1 VTVVLKGPKDLKD
14 HPLEVLK
21 VPKAHLVLKVIQEL

>member
-1 VTVVLKGPKDLKD
+1 VTAGLKVPKDLKD

-21 VPKAHLVLKVIQEL
+21 VPQAHLVLKVIQEL

>member
-1 VTVVLKGPKDLKD
+1 VTAVLKGPKDLKD

-21 VPKAHLVLKVIQEL
+21 VPKVHLVFKVIQGL